1 MAKRLGLSV
10 RFVDAVDGGVGNA
23 KIEGNKIEIER
34 NNPNPVKFLLGHELL
49 HRVRSVSPESY
60 DAFVE
65 AASKVIPD
73 FKKKVQ
79 ATMTAYKKAGQRI
92 GKDSA
97 REEVFADFAGEMARD
112 GKLLEKFI
120 GESSPTLWQVLRDYY
135 RKVKDFFTGKE
146 YSDYERAEQALTNAL
161 NSIESAELGLGTPAR
176 YSLKKDVKNN
186 VNLPAEE
193 TVIKENIVS
202 SHKDLKNEIS
212 ERIPQENN
220 RSQIEENGRMAEVAN
235 RLKERSLKNEGTF
248 GGSESALSEREI
260 LNHELRE
267 AEAYA
272 KETGLWIDML
282 DAMRLGEP
290 GPSGNENET
299 FIASNNIVYKLNNLM
314 NSKCITPLFER
325 LLLHNR
331 YFPET
336 AYELHGF
343 TGFGN
348 GSVYPILKQQF
359 VKNAKNA
366 TPEDIKAFMNN
377 LGFEEVGNG
386 VYRNNEVEISD
397 LRPRNVLKDADGDI
411 YVIDAEFKKA
421 QSTGKYSLK
430 REPNTETITDTATAT
445 ATAESLGV
453 KVETIND
460 ATKVFKGSYDP
471 KLVLSKSVISL

>member
-1 MAKRLGLSV
+1 
-10 RFVDAVDGGVGNA
+10 
-23 KIEGNKIEIER
+23 
-34 NNPNPVKFLLGHELL
+34 
-49 HRVRSVSPESY
+49 
-60 DAFVE
+60 
-65 AASKVIPD
+65 
-73 FKKKVQ
+73 
-79 ATMTAYKKAGQRI
+79 
-92 GKDSA
+92 
-97 REEVFADFAGEMARD
+97 
-112 GKLLEKFI
+112 
-120 GESSPTLWQVLRDYY
+120 
-135 RKVKDFFTGKE
+135 
-146 YSDYERAEQALTNAL
+146 
-161 NSIESAELGLGTPAR
+161 
-176 YSLKKDVKNN
+176 
-186 VNLPAEE
+186 
-193 TVIKENIVS
+193 
-202 SHKDLKNEIS
+202 
-212 ERIPQENN
+212 
-220 RSQIEENGRMAEVAN
+220 MAEVAN

-314 NSKCITPLFER
+314 NSKGITPLFER

-397 LRPRNVLKDADGDI
+397 LRPRNVLKELHI
-411 YVIDAEFKKA
+411 
-421 QSTGKYSLK
+421 
-430 REPNTETITDTATAT
+430 
-445 ATAESLGV
+445 
-453 KVETIND
+453 
-460 ATKVFKGSYDP
+460 
-471 KLVLSKSVISL
+471 